1 MKISV
6 KVKPN
11 SKAEKIEKA
20 GEGGFILY
28 VKAPAKE
35 GRANQTAIKLL
46 SEYFDIPK
54 SKITIL
60 KGQASKNKIV
70 ELLG

>member
-20 GEGGFILY
+20 GEGEFTLC

-35 GRANQTAIKLL
+35 GRANQAVTKLL
-46 SEYFDIPK
+46 SEYFNIPK

-60 KGQASKNKIV
+60 KGHISKNKII
-70 ELLG
+70 ELLS